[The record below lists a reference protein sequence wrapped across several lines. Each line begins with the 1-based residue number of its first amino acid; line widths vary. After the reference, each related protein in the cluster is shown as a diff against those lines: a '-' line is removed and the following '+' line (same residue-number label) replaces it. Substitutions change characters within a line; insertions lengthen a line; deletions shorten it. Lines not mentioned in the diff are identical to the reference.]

1 MKEKL
6 FIRLNR
12 RIKRFLLNLAT
23 KYIRH
28 CAKDSNYIKYAINE
42 FNIAYEDWKEDEM
55 QNLMCNQ
62 VLELLS
68 VLDTHGDSGFSIQYK
83 LSLLNKLIRFQPIKP
98 LTFKENE
105 WRTDII
111 DSFDNSRQNIRDS
124 RYFLYLN
131 GDIHY
136 NDDIIKVP
144 TYYIGESKIIIKRRG
159 ASLYGIIH
167 VLDENGKVYRL
178 NIKLKK
184 PYTYPNPTIS
194 VPIYEIEY
202 PSDWWLNFAKYNV
215 IEDIKEHYDVE
226 VIEDRRYL
234 KEEVEDFKDGIYKK
248 ELMDRIELMKRH
260 MYCKDKPSTF
270 KE

>member
-1 MKEKL
+1 MKVKQYIKDFL
-6 FIRLNR
+6 IRQALR
-12 RIKRFLLNLAT
+12 YLRSQ
-23 KYIRH
+23 
-28 CAKDSNYIKYAINE
+28 AKDSNYIKYAINE
-42 FNIAYEDWKEDEM
+42 FNITYEDWKEDEM

-83 LSLLNKLIRFQPIKP
+83 LSLLNKLIRFQPIKH

-105 WRTDII
+105 QETDII
-111 DSFDNSRQNIRDS
+111 DSLDNSRQNTRDS
-124 RYFLYLN
+124 RYFLCSN

-136 NDDIIKVP
+136 NDDIVKVP

-159 ASLYGIIH
+159 ESLRGTIRI
-167 VLDENGKVYRL
+167 LDENGKVYRL

-226 VIEDRRYL
+226 VIEDNKYL
-234 KEEVEDFKDGIYKK
+234 KEEVEDFKNGIYKK
-248 ELMDRIELMKRH
+248 ELMDRIELVRRH
-260 MYCKDKPSTF
+260 MYYKD
-270 KE
+270 EI

>member
-1 MKEKL
+1 MKVKQYIKDFL
-6 FIRLNR
+6 IRQALR
-12 RIKRFLLNLAT
+12 YLRSQ
-23 KYIRH
+23 
-28 CAKDSNYIKYAINE
+28 AKDSNYIKYAINE

-105 WRTDII
+105 WETDII
-111 DSFDNSRQNIRDS
+111 DSLDNSRQNTRDS
-124 RYFLYLN
+124 RYFLCSN
-131 GDIHY
+131 GDIYY
-136 NDDIIKVP
+136 NDDIVKVP

-159 ASLYGIIH
+159 KSLRGTIRI
-167 VLDENGKVYRL
+167 LDENGKVYRL

-184 PYTYPNPTIS
+184 PYTYPNPTIE

-202 PSDWWLNFAKYNV
+202 PSGWFLTLSKIDV
-215 IEDIKEHYDVE
+215 IEKIKEHYDVD
-226 VIEDRRYL
+226 VIEDKDYF
-234 KEEVEDFKDGIYKK
+234 KNEVENFRDGKYKK
-248 ELMDRIELMKRH
+248 ELLDMIGIVKDH
-260 MYCKDKPSTF
+260 MYGRIKYDIG
-270 KE
+270 